1 MARGDY
7 ILCCKCGVK
16 LIYDGDRS
24 QREWLQERFGE
35 ESGIECPDC
44 KSKREWQGLTDE
56 EIALICGECAAS
68 AHKTDD
74 ISYAR
79 AIEAKLKEKNGI

>member
-24 QREWLQERFGE
+24 QREWLEERFGK

-44 KSKREWQGLTDE
+44 KPKREWQGLTDE
-56 EIALICGECAAS
+56 EVQMFIEARWGDGVNFTHFI
-68 AHKTDD
+68 
-74 ISYAR
+74 R
-79 AIEAKLKEKNGI
+79 AIEAKLKEKNT

>member
-1 MARGDY
+1 MALGDY

-24 QREWLQERFGE
+24 QREWLEERFGE

-44 KSKREWQGLTDE
+44 KPKREWQGLTDE
-56 EIALICGECAAS
+56 EI
-68 AHKTDD
+68 DD
-74 ISYAR
+74 IYMGAGKHDLIRAR
-79 AIEAKLKEKNGI
+79 AIEAKLKEKNHD